1 VIPVEPLS
9 HNCLPNTGYFLV
21 QSILIYT
28 VGIKLYTQMAGS
40 GMNGAMSTIVCFLV
54 CAPLVGVVGE
64 VFYRIVDLPSIILAR
79 GFWAFMTK

>member
-1 VIPVEPLS
+1 
-9 HNCLPNTGYFLV
+9 
-21 QSILIYT
+21 
-28 VGIKLYTQMAGS
+28 MADS
-40 GMNGAMSTIVCFLV
+40 GMNGAMSTFVCFLV